1 MEMRSLKHSSWI
13 GRTNILE
20 MSILLKV
27 IYRFNDMLT
36 KIPMS
41 FFTEMEKSIIR
52 FIRKNRRPQ
61 IAKAILSKMSNAG
74 GYYNTRLQ
82 VILWNHSNKTRMVLA
97 QKQVCRPME

>member
-1 MEMRSLKHSSWI
+1 MTPPWRMA
-13 GRTNILE
+13 LE
-20 MSILLKV
+20 EDLRDQEK
-27 IYRFNDMLT
+27 
-36 KIPMS
+36 
-41 FFTEMEKSIIR
+41 EMEKSIIR

-97 QKQVCRPME
+97 QKQVLK

>member
-1 MEMRSLKHSSWI
+1 LRKTLETRKKIGPCSAVQACLELSRSCVSLSRAWI
-13 GRTNILE
+13 
-20 MSILLKV
+20 
-27 IYRFNDMLT
+27 
-36 KIPMS
+36 
-41 FFTEMEKSIIR
+41 TEMEKSIIR

-97 QKQVCRPME
+97 QKQVLK